1 MQIQIPSNQLILMAR
16 MPMPPSVN
24 HAKRTGIRERKN
36 YSAADY
42 LAGKKPYYPRVY
54 TDPKADLYKQEALW
68 MLRCPCPPEWQSWQE
83 PLTVRALRE
92 NPSICLDFEL
102 WEFFHN
108 DESDADNRVK
118 VFQDILADHLDID
131 DKRIIEGKQHK
142 RVIKGCTPYIVAILR
157 IAEVTDA
164 KAEQA
169 ELDDMLANLTE
180 EKNYGSF
187 TEIRAFASSPTIA
200 DAGAARR

>member
-1 MQIQIPSNQLILMAR
+1 MHIQIPANQLVLMAR
-16 MPMPPSVN
+16 MPMPPSIN
-24 HAKRTGIRERKN
+24 HAKRAGVRERKD

-42 LAGKKPYYPRVY
+42 LAGKKPYYGTTY

-68 MLRCPCPPEWQSWQE
+68 MLRCPCPPQWQSWQE
-83 PLTVRALRE
+83 PMAVRALRE
-92 NPSICLDFEL
+92 NTTICLDFEL
-102 WEFFHN
+102 WEFFADN
-108 DESDADNRVK
+108 KSDADNRVK
-118 VFQDILADHLDID
+118 GFQDILAEHLDID

-142 RVIKGCTPYIVAILR
+142 RVIPGCTPYAVAKLR
-157 IAEVTDA
+157 VAEVTDA

-169 ELDDMLANLTE
+169 ELDDMLVSLTE